1 MVNQI
6 VATKILNKSMS
17 VISNSS
23 PLSKKMQNLNLVS
36 GKDEKIIS
44 FIDSIKPW
52 ILVANDDCFLLQ
64 MIEGS
69 LENDFQV
76 DLAENGLQA
85 YELVKK
91 HGREHYKAIVLD
103 INMPIMDGID
113 ACNKIYSYLSQED
126 LISNMKI
133 ESKILKNQK

>member
-52 ILVANDDCFLLQ
+52 ILVANDDFFLLQ
-64 MIEGS
+64 MI
-69 LENDFQV
+69 
-76 DLAENGLQA
+76 
-85 YELVKK
+85 
-91 HGREHYKAIVLD
+91 
-103 INMPIMDGID
+103 
-113 ACNKIYSYLSQED
+113 
-126 LISNMKI
+126 
-133 ESKILKNQK
+133 